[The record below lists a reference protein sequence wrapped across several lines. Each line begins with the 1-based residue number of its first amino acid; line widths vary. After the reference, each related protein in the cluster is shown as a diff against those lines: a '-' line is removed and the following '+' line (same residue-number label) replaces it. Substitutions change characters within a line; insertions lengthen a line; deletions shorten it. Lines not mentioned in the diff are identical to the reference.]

1 MTLAELSPSTRA
13 RDLDAM
19 VAAAPLDVLVIG
31 GGINGACVARDAAMR
46 GLKVAVVEQ
55 DHFASG
61 TSSKSSKLIHGGLRY
76 LEHYEFLL
84 VRKALIEREVL
95 MRGAPHLI
103 RPLRFVMPHDPHMR
117 PAWLIRLGLFL
128 YDHLAKRTLLPA
140 SHGVSLRTHPTGAP
154 LASRYTRG
162 FVYSDGF
169 VDDARLVVANA
180 LDAHERGAL
189 ILTYTR
195 CDAAQAVGG
204 RWRAQLHGRDG
215 RSITLDAGAI
225 VNAAGPWADRFIAHG
240 LQQHGAS
247 KLRLIKGSHIVV
259 KKLFDHDH
267 AYIFQNDDS
276 RIIFAIPWQDDYTL
290 IGTTDVEYQGDPAA
304 VAIDAGEID
313 YLCAQANRYFAHQ
326 LSPADVVWSYS
337 GVRPLLDDEA
347 DNAAAVTRDYRLELQ
362 TPGAPLLTVWGGK
375 LTTYRKLAEE
385 ASDMLCERLGRGQ
398 PAWTHDVPLPGGDL
412 QAPGQL
418 VDDPAGALER
428 LHEAVARARP
438 AQSPRWVARVC
449 GAYGQRV
456 WRWLRPDAPTEL
468 GAEVAPGLF
477 EAELRYLIEQEWAR
491 SADDILWRRTKLGL
505 HYSAAEREAVATW
518 LQTQRAPHGE
528 AA

>member
-1 MTLAELSPSTRA
+1 
-13 RDLDAM
+13 
-19 VAAAPLDVLVIG
+19 VLVIG
-31 GGINGACVARDAAMR
+31 GGINGVGIARDLAGR
-46 GLKVAVVEQ
+46 GLSVVLCEQ
-55 DHFASG
+55 ADLASA
-61 TSSKSSKLIHGGLRY
+61 TSQWSTKLIHGGLRY

-95 MRGAPHLI
+95 MRSAPHLI
-103 RPLRFVMPHDPHMR
+103 RPLRFMMPHDPHMR

-128 YDHLAKRTLLPA
+128 YDHLAKRSLLPG
-140 SHGVSLRTHPTGAP
+140 SRGVNLRTHPTGAP
-154 LASRYTRG
+154 LTRRYTRG
-162 FVYSDGF
+162 FEYSDGL

-204 RWRAQLHGRDG
+204 RWRAQLHGRDE
-215 RSITLDAGAI
+215 RAITLDAGAI

-240 LQQHGAS
+240 LQQHGAG

-259 KKLFDHDH
+259 RRMFEHDH

-290 IGTTDVEYQGDPAA
+290 IGTTDIEYEGDPAD
-304 VAIDAGEID
+304 VAIEAAEID
-313 YLCAQANRYFAHQ
+313 YLCMRANRYFAQQ
-326 LSPADVVWSYS
+326 LTAADVVWSYS

-347 DNAAAVTRDYRLELQ
+347 DNAAAVTRDYRLDLNDH
-362 TPGAPLLTVWGGK
+362 GAPLLTVWGGK

-385 ASDMLCERLGRGQ
+385 ASDMLCERLGHGQ
-398 PAWTHDVPLPGGDL
+398 PAWTHDAPLPGGDL
-412 QAPGQL
+412 QAPNRL

-428 LHEAVARARP
+428 LHEAVARVRP

-456 WRWLRPDAPTEL
+456 WRWLRPDAPGGL
-468 GAEVAPGLF
+468 GAEIAPGLF
-477 EAELRYLIEQEWAR
+477 EAELRYLVEQEWGR
-491 SADDILWRRTKLGL
+491 SSDDILWRRTKLGL
-505 HYSAAEREAVATW
+505 HYDATQREAVATW
-518 LQTQRAPHGE
+518 LRTQRVPDGVAT
-528 AA
+528 